1 MISSFVDTHCHLN
14 FQDFSTDV
22 EHVIHAAQ
30 ERGIHTILSICTKI
44 DEMKDILPIVQKYGN
59 IFATVGI
66 HPHEAEATL
75 KDFNISI

>member
-75 KDFNISI
+75 